1 MIKFLALHPAEEQLL
16 RFADGELRPKEAAAV
31 RAHLEACWSCRAQL
45 EDLERG
51 VADYV
56 RYHKGALK
64 PSLPSPPQPW
74 ANLRVKM
81 AQLDQR
87 RPPAPSRMPSRWL
100 SAAAVILLAL
110 LALYRF
116 GRPPAVSAAELL
128 HKAVVATPASARE
141 HRQIRVRTHSRSFT
155 RPASYRAAAAAD
167 TAPIQALFTAASFN
181 WDDPL
186 SARSYSAWRDQLPD
200 KRDEVEPLGGRD
212 ANLYR
217 IRTTTDHGALAE
229 ATLTLRVQDLA
240 PVSETFQFRGSEWV
254 EITEVATA
262 PAVPSVVPPALAEVR
277 PLESVPA
284 SAPLVQ
290 PSETEP
296 AATQELQ
303 VIAALHQIGADLG
316 EPIELTRNGRQLL
329 VIGTGMEPERQKQ
342 VRSSLARLAGVA
354 VRFEDP
360 LPTSPEEST
369 RPAMSVTASRAPLAA
384 EMEKAIGGR
393 VALEKFANQVL
404 DLSETAMARAHA
416 LRNLAERFP
425 ASAESQLN
433 ERDRSLL
440 TTLRQEHAQVLAGTA
455 AEILDSLKP
464 PLAALG
470 ARNGRSQ
477 FDASAWSNWQ
487 EGAERVFASAQE
499 TDQLLN
505 QLLAGADSRL
515 APSQIPAQLASAL
528 GRFKARTAAYRDGL
542 KEGTH

>member
-1 MIKFLALHPAEEQLL
+1 
-16 RFADGELRPKEAAAV
+16 
-31 RAHLEACWSCRAQL
+31 
-45 EDLERG
+45 
-51 VADYV
+51 
-56 RYHKGALK
+56 
-64 PSLPSPPQPW
+64 
-74 ANLRVKM
+74 M

-87 RPPAPSRMPSRWL
+87 RPAAPSHIPSRWL
-100 SAAAVILLAL
+100 YAAAVILLAC
-110 LALYRF
+110 LAVYRF

-128 HKAVVATPASARE
+128 QKAVTATPVTARE
-141 HRQIRVRTHSRSFT
+141 QRQIRIRTRSRSFT
-155 RPASYRAAAAAD
+155 RPASYRTVAAAD
-167 TAPIQALFTAASFN
+167 AAPIQALFTAASFN

-186 SARSYSAWRDQLPD
+186 SARSYSAWRDQLSD
-200 KRDEVEPLGGRD
+200 KRDEVEPIGGRD

-217 IRTTTDHGALAE
+217 IRTSTDHGALAE
-229 ATLTLRVQDLA
+229 ATLTLRARDLA

-254 EITEVATA
+254 EITEVATV
-262 PAVPSVVPPALAEVR
+262 PTVPSVVPPALAGVGS
-277 PLESVPA
+277 LASVPS

-329 VIGTGMEPERQKQ
+329 VTGTGMEPERREQ
-342 VRSSLARLAGVA
+342 VRSSLARLPGVA

-360 LPTSPEEST
+360 LPTSPEESAA

-393 VALEKFANQVL
+393 VALEKFANHVL

-425 ASAESQLN
+425 ASAETQLN
-433 ERDRSLL
+433 ERDHALL
-440 TTLRQEHAQVLAGTA
+440 RTLRQEHAQVLAGTA
-455 AEILDSLKP
+455 AEILDSLNP
-464 PLAALG
+464 PLVALG
-470 ARNGRSQ
+470 AKSVRSQ
-477 FDASAWSNWQ
+477 PDATTWPNWQ

-505 QLLAGADSRL
+505 QLLAGADGRL
-515 APSQIPAQLASAL
+515 APAQLPAQLASAV
-528 GRFKARTAAYRDGL
+528 GRFKARTAAYRDAL
-542 KEGTH
+542 KEATH